1 MRPRGPGACATAIGA
16 MRRGLVE
23 RSVTVSLPGG
33 DLRIDWTDEGRIRM
47 TGPAVESFRGTF
59 DPATY
64 GVTG

>member
-1 MRPRGPGACATAIGA
+1 

-64 GVTG
+64 GAGG